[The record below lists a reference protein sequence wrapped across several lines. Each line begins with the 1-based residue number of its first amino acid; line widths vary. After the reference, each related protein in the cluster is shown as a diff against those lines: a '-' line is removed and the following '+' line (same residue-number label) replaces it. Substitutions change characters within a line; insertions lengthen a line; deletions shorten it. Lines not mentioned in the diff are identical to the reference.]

1 MRTIKYGGLAKFM
14 GFAALCFLGLGRIQ
28 AQTDADLLRYSMLN
42 PVGTARYNAMGGAFG
57 ALGANFT
64 ALSTNPAGI
73 GFYTRGRECH

>member
-57 ALGANFT
+57 ASLLGLPVAC
-64 ALSTNPAGI
+64 SSDGIVQAGA
-73 GFYTRGRECH
+73 GAR